1 MSLSARLQDSVNSG
15 RPGLPCRLG
24 SLLRG
29 DEFPKDEKE
38 YLEKILDVELGDPK
52 RIPTTSI
59 AQALRQEGYL
69 ISVAA
74 VQRHRRKQC
83 RCYGSSPK
91 YSKGTEK

>member
-1 MSLSARLQDSVNSG
+1 MSLSDRLQEAASSN

-24 SLLRG
+24 SLMRG
-29 DEFPKDEKE
+29 DELPKNEKE

-52 RIPTTSI
+52 RVPTT
-59 AQALRQEGYL
+59 AVAEALKQEGYI

-91 YSKGTEK
+91 YSKGIGK

>member
-1 MSLSARLQDSVNSG
+1 MSLSARLQEAASLG

-52 RIPTTSI
+52 RVPTTAI

-91 YSKGTEK
+91 YSKGTGK